1 MLYHDTDAQR
11 QFVREHRELLANEM
25 RQARARDSAP
35 QKGWTPEQVG
45 NQSAETRT
53 TTASGQQL
61 SSPRLPRL
69 RAIGHYAELAPR

>member
-35 QKGWTPEQVG
+35 KRDGHRSRWAI
-45 NQSAETRT
+45 SLLRRAR
-53 TTASGQQL
+53 
-61 SSPRLPRL
+61 RL
-69 RAIGHYAELAPR
+69 RRGSNYQAPAYQGSAPLDTTLS